1 MLARTAASLA
11 VPLISA
17 APARIALFR
26 APMNEFMRFAHVGA
40 VSGGPAGDGWSA
52 GKSERARDGEAL
64 GSMGPAGT
72 RVYSRR
78 ARGGRKATIILQ
90 YEEECKEEDSNGNG
104 QEAMQVARRR
114 SARQKTGV
122 AVKRETV
129 EVIVKGE
136 LEELTAMQQACDV
149 VVKRESD
156 DMTVK
161 RGGDVTVKRGGDV
174 TVKRGGDVTVKRE
187 AEDVIVKRE
196 EVGSMLARDARAAEA
211 DGMAVAKAEGL
222 AVTETDGMAVAG
234 TEATVAAEAD
244 GMVVTEGAWGGGRG
258 RRKRRQPAERDADSE
273 AGGEIVVAGQ
283 PKRFSGGQAKRA
295 GVGRWQEVVA
305 AIKEMRS
312 GVDAPV
318 DTMGCEK
325 AGQGMADKGVVAGK
339 CHLGNSRHKG
349 SVLLTCSSSYTLLSS
364 FTLSLSPL
372 MSHTLFLPSPFPF
385 LTNSPLFHSSL
396 PLPPL
401 YTPARSFL
409 SLPYL
414 SCEQQRRFAVLV
426 SAMLSSQ
433 TKDPVTHGA
442 CTMHCKATKDPVT
455 HGSCTMHCWSPKV
468 PHSAS
473 LCLTVPHCA
482 SLYRTAVFTIV
493 VACPSPGVFFTTPP
507 NLLPFPSQSKR
518 PFAIPRP
525 SLAFIRLPT
534 IPGSSFPQ
542 TRTTLLPFVLQ
553 PPPGAVARLHAAGLL
568 SPDALK
574 AAEETTISQTIY
586 PVGFYVRKA
595 GYLKKM
601 ANICLEKHGGEI
613 PGSLKDLLGLPG
625 VGPKMAYLV
634 MNVAWE
640 RVEGICVDTH
650 VHRIARRLGW
660 TDAKAKTPEDTRHIL
675 EELLPRDEWMGINP
689 LLVGFGQTTCL
700 PIGPRCSSCLLAS
713 LSLCPSA
720 SLPRL
725 PAPRPRPPSS
735 LPLLPST
742 TAPDT
747 STPVDAPNSAP
758 AADPPCLATSTPETS
773 AQHAPSST
781 APTADPPCLDL
792 PESSLVLAVSAP
804 PAVPPSDSWDR
815 FKHGKH
821 GECGDAP
828 STEGGGGGKKEE
840 DGEAEPAGAEAGP
853 RRSLRFS
860 RGRKAVL

>member
-174 TVKRGGDVTVKRE
+174 TVKRGGDVTVKRGGDVTVKRGGDVTVKRE

-196 EVGSMLARDARAAEA
+196 EVGPMLARDARAAEA
-211 DGMAVAKAEGL
+211 DGMAVAKAGGL

-283 PKRFSGGQAKRA
+283 PKRFSGRQAKRA

-312 GVDAPV
+312 GGDAPV

-325 AGQGMADKGVVAGK
+325 AGQGMADKVGQSGQGAGD
-339 CHLGNSRHKG
+339 GTGRHKG

-372 MSHTLFLPSPFPF
+372 MSHTLFPPSPFPF

-442 CTMHCKATKDPVT
+442 CTMHCKA
-455 HGSCTMHCWSPKV
+455 
-468 PHSAS
+468 
-473 LCLTVPHCA
+473 
-482 SLYRTAVFTIV
+482 
-493 VACPSPGVFFTTPP
+493 
-507 NLLPFPSQSKR
+507 
-518 PFAIPRP
+518 
-525 SLAFIRLPT
+525 
-534 IPGSSFPQ
+534 
-542 TRTTLLPFVLQ
+542 
-553 PPPGAVARLHAAGLL
+553 
-568 SPDALK
+568 
-574 AAEETTISQTIY
+574 
-586 PVGFYVRKA
+586 
-595 GYLKKM
+595 
-601 ANICLEKHGGEI
+601 
-613 PGSLKDLLGLPG
+613 
-625 VGPKMAYLV
+625 
-634 MNVAWE
+634 
-640 RVEGICVDTH
+640 
-650 VHRIARRLGW
+650 
-660 TDAKAKTPEDTRHIL
+660 AKTPEDTRHIL

-792 PESSLVLAVSAP
+792 PEGSLVLAISAP

-828 STEGGGGGKKEE
+828 STDGGGGGKKEE